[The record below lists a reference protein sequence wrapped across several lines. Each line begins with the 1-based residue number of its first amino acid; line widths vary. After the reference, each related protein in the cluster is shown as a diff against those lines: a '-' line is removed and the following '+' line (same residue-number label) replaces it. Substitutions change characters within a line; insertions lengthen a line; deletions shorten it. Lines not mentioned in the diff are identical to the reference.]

1 MNDMLSLSLPHIA
14 ADLMI
19 SGVPIELMD
28 GDVSYVPLRWVAA
41 VFDKLSEN
49 LGNKQLFCS
58 LCPWPAEFREV
69 HPAECPFWAAVHCQ
83 CWQVYLRGLH
93 AASESGGDIHS

>member
-49 LGNKQLFCS
+49 LGNKRLSVINSSACRAQGSPPC
-58 LCPWPAEFREV
+58 
-69 HPAECPFWAAVHCQ
+69 
-83 CWQVYLRGLH
+83 
-93 AASESGGDIHS
+93 

>member
-1 MNDMLSLSLPHIA
+1 MTEHILREDGQIYEALEEASPMNDMLSLSLPHIA

-41 VFDKLSEN
+41 VFDKE
-49 LGNKQLFCS
+49 
-58 LCPWPAEFREV
+58 
-69 HPAECPFWAAVHCQ
+69 
-83 CWQVYLRGLH
+83 GL
-93 AASESGGDIHS
+93 